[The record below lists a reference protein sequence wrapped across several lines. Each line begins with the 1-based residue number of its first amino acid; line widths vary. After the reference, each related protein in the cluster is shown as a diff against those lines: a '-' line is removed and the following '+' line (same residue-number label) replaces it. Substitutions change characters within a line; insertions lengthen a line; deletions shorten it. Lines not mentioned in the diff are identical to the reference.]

1 MEKRPC
7 SESLAVKTSH
17 VLPPDTNYHGTLF
30 GGILMAHIDDVAA
43 IAAVRHCRKAVV
55 TASTDSVDFLEPVKE
70 GNSICVEAFVTYTH
84 HTSMEVFVKA
94 VAEDL
99 LKGER
104 KVCATAFLTFVAVD
118 EDLRPVPVPEVYPET
133 ESEKMLH
140 AGAPKRAERRRER
153 RNNSKEIAE
162 TFGTTYPWNQTK

>member
-7 SESLAVKTSH
+7 SSSLAVKTSH

-55 TASTDSVDFLEPVKE
+55 TASTDSVDFLEPVKQ
-70 GNSICVEAFVTYTH
+70 GNSICVEAFVTWTRN
-84 HTSMEVFVKA
+84 TSMEVFVKA

-99 LKGER
+99 LSGDR
-104 KVCATAFLTFVAVD
+104 KVAATAFLTFVAVD
-118 EDLRPVPVPEVYPET
+118 ENLRPVPVPEVYPES
-133 ESEKMLH
+133 ESEKYLH
-140 AGAPKRAERRRER
+140 EGAALRAERRSER
-153 RNNSKEIAE
+153 RNYSKEFAE
-162 TFGTTYPWNQTK
+162 KFGTVYPWNK